1 MAERT
6 ILLNPGP
13 VTLTSRVRAALSRGD
28 WCHREPEFAELTQ
41 DINGRLTKVY
51 PEMGS
56 AFDAVMLTGSGTASV
71 EAMLNTF
78 APRDTGTLVLAN
90 GVYGERMADM
100 LAAQGKPHTVAT
112 VPWLDVMDLTE
123 LPEILDQ
130 QDGITHIAAVHHE
143 TTTGRLN
150 DLDLLGQICRERDL
164 RLLLDGVS
172 SFGAEA
178 IDADAWNLAALA
190 GTANKCLHGVP
201 GISFV
206 LARKSLWDG
215 SDSQAGSVYL
225 DLNPYYR
232 SQHAEGA
239 SPFTQAVQVVF
250 ALQEALIELDEQGGW
265 QARGQAYRRRA
276 EAIADCLHDLGVT
289 TLLPRDQFS
298 AVLWSYVLPD
308 GWTYAGV
315 HDALKKDGF
324 VIYAGQGDLGGR
336 IFRIAHMGDIT
347 DEDLERLRRSLDACF
362 SGAAR

>member
-6 ILLNPGP
+6 ILLSPGP
-13 VTLTSRVRAALSRGD
+13 VTLTSRVRAALSGGD

-51 PEMGS
+51 TEIDG

-90 GVYGERMADM
+90 GVYGERMANM
-100 LAAQGKPHTVAT
+100 LAAQRKPHALVKA
-112 VPWLDVMDLTE
+112 PWLEMMDLAQ
-123 LPEILDQ
+123 LSEILDQ
-130 QDGITHIAAVHHE
+130 QDDITHVAAVHHE

-150 DLDLLGQICRERDL
+150 DLDSLGQICRERDL
-164 RLLLDGVS
+164 QLLLDSVS
-172 SFGAEA
+172 SFGAES
-178 IDADAWNLAALA
+178 IDPDAWNLAALA

-206 LARKSLWDG
+206 LARKALWDG
-215 SDSQAGSVYL
+215 NGSQSGSVYL
-225 DLNPYYR
+225 DLTRYYR
-232 SQHAEGA
+232 SQHAEGT
-239 SPFTQAVQVVF
+239 SPFTQAVQIVF

-265 QARGQAYRRRA
+265 QVRGQAYRRRA

-298 AVLWSYVLPD
+298 AVLWSYALPD
-308 GWTYAGV
+308 GWTYAGI

-324 VIYAGQGDLGGR
+324 VIYAGQGDLGSR

>member
-13 VTLTSRVRAALSRGD
+13 VTLTSRVRAALCRGD
-28 WCHREPEFAELTQ
+28 WCHREPEFSELTQ

-51 PEMGS
+51 PEMEN

-90 GVYGERMADM
+90 GVYGERMASM
-100 LAAQGKPHTVAT
+100 LAAQRKPHTLVKA
-112 VPWLDVMDLTE
+112 PWLEMMDLAQLRKT
-123 LPEILDQ
+123 LDQ

-150 DLDLLGQICRERDL
+150 DLDSLGQICRERDL
-164 RLLLDGVS
+164 QLLLDSVS
-172 SFGAEA
+172 GFGAES
-178 IDADAWNLAALA
+178 IEPDAWNLSALA

-206 LARKSLWDG
+206 LARKALWNG
-215 SDSQAGSVYL
+215 TRSQSGSVYL
-225 DLNPYYR
+225 DLTRYYR
-232 SQHAEGA
+232 SQHAEGD
-239 SPFTQAVQVVF
+239 SPFTQAVQIVF

-265 QARGQAYRRRA
+265 QARGQTYRRRA

-289 TLLPRDQFS
+289 TLLPREQFS
-298 AVLWSYVLPD
+298 SVLWSYVLPN
-308 GWTYAGV
+308 GWTYAGL

-324 VIYAGQGDLGGR
+324 VIYAGQGDLSSR

-347 DEDLERLRRSLDACF
+347 DEDLERLRRSLEACF
-362 SGAAR
+362 SRAAR

>member
-28 WCHREPEFAELTQ
+28 WCHREPEFAQLTQ
-41 DINGRLTKVY
+41 DINARLAKVY
-51 PEMGS
+51 PDMES
-56 AFDAVMLTGSGTASV
+56 SFDAVMMTGSGTASV

-78 APRDTGTLVLAN
+78 APRDTETLVLAN

-100 LAAQGKPHTVAT
+100 LAAQGKPHFVAE
-112 VPWLDVMDLTE
+112 VPWLEPMDLTQ
-123 LPEILDQ
+123 LPGILDQ
-130 QDGITHIAAVHHE
+130 QDGITHIVTVHHE

-150 DLDLLGQICRERDL
+150 DLGALGQICRERDL
-164 RLLLDGVS
+164 KLLLDGVS

-178 IDADAWNLAALA
+178 IDPDAWNLAALA

-206 LARKSLWDG
+206 LARKSLWNG
-215 SDSQAGSVYL
+215 GESQASSVYL
-225 DLNPYYR
+225 DLNSYHR
-232 SQHAEGA
+232 SQHADGA

-265 QARGQAYRRRA
+265 QARGQEYRKRA
-276 EAIADCLHDLGVT
+276 AAIADCLDGLGVT
-289 TLLPRDQFS
+289 TLLLKDQYS
-298 AVLWSYVLPD
+298 AVLWSYELPD
-308 GWTYAGV
+308 GWTYGGV
-315 HDALKKDGF
+315 HDALKQDGF
-324 VIYAGQGDLGGR
+324 VIYAGQGDLGSR

-347 DEDLERLRRSLDACF
+347 DADLERLCRALDTCF